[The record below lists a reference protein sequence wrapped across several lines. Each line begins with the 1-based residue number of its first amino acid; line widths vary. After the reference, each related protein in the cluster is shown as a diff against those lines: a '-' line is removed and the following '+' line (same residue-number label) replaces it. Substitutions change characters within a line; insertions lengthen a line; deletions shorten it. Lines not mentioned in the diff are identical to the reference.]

1 MIATRPIPSS
11 PSGET
16 LPVVGLG
23 TWKAFDAD
31 ESAAVRG
38 PLEQAVSELA
48 AAAVARPVV
57 DSSPMYGRA
66 EEVVG
71 EILEKLDLR
80 PGIFLATK
88 VWTEGRAAGIRQ
100 MEDSMAKLRVETLD
114 LMQVHNL
121 VDVETH
127 LPTLRDWKA
136 RGRIRYL
143 GVTHYAA
150 SAHDAVV
157 RLLER
162 EPLDF
167 VQINYS
173 VAEPE
178 AERRVLPLAHERGV
192 AVIVNRPF
200 GGGGL
205 VARLGKKPVP
215 AWAGELGCE
224 SWPQLLLK
232 FVVSHPAVTCAIPG
246 SGDADHVRA
255 NLSVGSGPMPD
266 DAARARIASAVR
278 AA

>member
-1 MIATRPIPSS
+1 MTRVEAVSR
-11 PSGET
+11 
-16 LPVVGLG
+16 VGLG
-23 TWKAFDAD
+23 TWKAFD
-31 ESAAVRG
+31 
-38 PLEQAVSELA
+38 VSEA
-48 AAAVARPVV
+48 AAARHPLDEALRELVAGGVARSIV

-71 EILEKLDLR
+71 EIVEKLGLR
-80 PGIFLATK
+80 PKLFLATK

-143 GVTHYAA
+143 GITHYAA
-150 SAHDAVV
+150 GAHDDVAG
-157 RLLER
+157 LLAR

-173 VAEPE
+173 VAEME
-178 AERRVLPLAHERGV
+178 AERRVLPLAQERGV
-192 AVIVNRPF
+192 AVIANRPF

-205 VARLGKKPVP
+205 VARLASKPVP

-224 SWPQLLLK
+224 SWPSLLLK

-246 SGDADHVRA
+246 SGNARHVRA
-255 NLSVGSGPMPD
+255 NLAAGRGAMPD
-266 DAARARIASAVR
+266 EAARTRIAEAVR
-278 AA
+278 G